1 MTALVLKLIGGCL
14 LVLCG
19 AGIGWMKACRNQSLY
34 RQIEAF
40 VRFLQYIRESI
51 HFRTLPGAVV
61 LAMAARHSDFLPF
74 CGGAATF
81 SQIRPPASL
90 CALLSSEF
98 PAAFAALETSP
109 RQAACD
115 TLDHLTELCRRAGDD
130 AEESARRA
138 LRLYPRLGA
147 CLGFLL
153 FILLA

>member
-1 MTALVLKLIGGCL
+1 MTSLVLKLGGGCL
-14 LVLCG
+14 LICCG
-19 AGIGWMKACRNQSLY
+19 AGIGWMQACRKNSLY
-34 RQIEAF
+34 RQMVAF

-61 LAMAARHSDFLPF
+61 LAMAARHPDFLPF

-81 SQIRPPASL
+81 SQIHPPASL
-90 CALLSSEF
+90 CALLGSEF
-98 PAAFAALETSP
+98 PAAFTALETSP

-130 AEESARRA
+130 AEEAARRA
-138 LRLYPRLGA
+138 MQLYPRLGA
-147 CLGFLL
+147 CLGFFL